1 MTTPT
6 PTSELTASPFDVA
19 GLAQLANA
27 FFASLPGQTPP
38 VAAVQPAAPASVTPA
53 AAPATPD
60 DAPAPPAELADFGRA
75 GVASYAAPV
84 GFGAGL
90 PDVPAGGPRPHSD
103 SAGAIRPPRSDW
115 ARSAAQARRS
125 RRR

>member
-38 VAAVQPAAPASVTPA
+38 VAAVQPAAPASVTPTA
-53 AAPATPD
+53 LPATPD
-60 DAPAPPAELADFGRA
+60 DAPAPPAEL
-75 GVASYAAPV
+75 VTPLPPSPV
-84 GFGAGL
+84 NVQELLQRWTNMLESSPSG
-90 PDVPAGGPRPHSD
+90 
-103 SAGAIRPPRSDW
+103 
-115 ARSAAQARRS
+115 Q
-125 RRR
+125 

>member
-38 VAAVQPAAPASVTPA
+38 VAAVPPKTTPPIAAPVQALPPEIA
-53 AAPATPD
+53 AMP
-60 DAPAPPAELADFGRA
+60 APAPAPM
-75 GVASYAAPV
+75 AAP
-84 GFGAGL
+84 L
-90 PDVPAGGPRPHSD
+90 MVPCCCGVMLVQAAMP
-103 SAGAIRPPRSDW
+103 
-115 ARSAAQARRS
+115 ARAAMARIV
-125 RRR
+125 

>member
-38 VAAVQPAAPASVTPA
+38 VAAVQPAAPAS
-53 AAPATPD
+53 
-60 DAPAPPAELADFGRA
+60 
-75 GVASYAAPV
+75 
-84 GFGAGL
+84 
-90 PDVPAGGPRPHSD
+90 
-103 SAGAIRPPRSDW
+103 
-115 ARSAAQARRS
+115 
-125 RRR
+125 